1 MPVRCLSSGARVS
14 ETVAMTETREDARIS
29 SLTILGAI
37 VGALAAGVL
46 AATVVAVAPQD
57 GQWSDAAQW
66 TLYMLAAG
74 WIAALLGFVFAVPRV
89 RTGFS
94 PADTERY
101 ESNSNLEQISDWL
114 TKLLVGAGLVQLGAA
129 PEGLRA
135 LGDYLGSGLS
145 VPSPSAYA
153 ASAVVYGVGVGFT
166 GGYVW
171 TRLRFRS
178 LLERGDKE
186 AAEASRLVEQVTDR
200 LAQGRAADGEAAE
213 ARSDL
218 RPAAERLVEVTQ
230 KASGLPAI
238 LWVDDNPRNNAG
250 IVRALADRGI
260 RVDAVRSTREALERV
275 STTSYALIIS
285 DVGRTEDG
293 TNHPKAGVELLQA
306 LRERNVTTPVVV
318 FTGGRGMEHAKE
330 LEEAGARLVTRR
342 TSVLVD
348 EVVNAVTRA

>member
-1 MPVRCLSSGARVS
+1 
-14 ETVAMTETREDARIS
+14 MTATQDDGRIS
-29 SLTILGAI
+29 SATILGSIAVALA
-37 VGALAAGVL
+37 VGAL
-46 AATVVAVAPQD
+46 AATVVAVTPKD
-57 GQWSDAAQW
+57 GRWSDGAQW

-114 TKLLVGAGLVQLGAA
+114 TKLLVGAGLVQLAAA
-129 PEGLRA
+129 PAGIRA
-135 LGDYLGSGLS
+135 LGDYLGDGLS
-145 VPSPSAYA
+145 VPNPSAYA

-186 AAEASRLVEQVTDR
+186 AAEASRLVDQVTDR
-200 LAQGRAADGEAAE
+200 LAEGRADGEAQDERA
-213 ARSDL
+213 DL
-218 RPAAERLVEVTQ
+218 RSAAERLVEVTK
-230 KASGLPAI
+230 KAPEQAI

-250 IVRALADRGI
+250 IALALTDRGI
-260 RVDAVRSTREALERV
+260 RVDAVTSTREALERV
-275 STTSYALIIS
+275 ATTGYALIIT

-293 TNHPKAGVELLQA
+293 TEHPKAAVELLQA

-318 FTGGRGMEHAKE
+318 FTGGRGMELAKE

-348 EVVNAVTRA
+348 EVVRSVSSR